1 MRAVFFDFD
10 NTLVDSLSV
19 LPAAQRRA
27 AELIAGFLGGDVD
40 VEEVLSVVR
49 LVERVVE
56 MQGVYDRDV
65 VWAHVLRELG
75 FDGRPEAGVLRS
87 WTHAYWEEYSKGKPF
102 PDAVKVLAELQK
114 HRRLGLI
121 TNTDGLLG
129 MKRRRLSIS
138 GLERFFDVVVVAGED
153 TPEAKPSPR
162 PFLKAVSVLG
172 LRPGD
177 CLMVG
182 DDPVN
187 DVAGSKSAGLAAVLV
202 DRRGGR
208 PCPVKPDYVVSSLT
222 QVLEVVGGISF
233 LPSHR

>member
-1 MRAVFFDFD
+1 MKAVFFDFD

-19 LPAAQRRA
+19 LPKAQRRA

-40 VEEVLSVVR
+40 AEEVFSVVR
-49 LVERVVE
+49 RVERVVE

-65 VWAHVLRELG
+65 VWIHVLRELG

-87 WTHAYWEEYSKGKPF
+87 WTLAYWEEYSSGKPF
-102 PDAVKVLAELQK
+102 PDAVKVLAELEK
-114 HRRLGLI
+114 HQRLGLI
-121 TNTDGLLG
+121 TNTDGLPG
-129 MKRRRLSIS
+129 MKRWRLGMS

-162 PFLKAVSVLG
+162 PFLEAVSLLG
-172 LRPGD
+172 LRPRD

-187 DVAGSKSAGLAAVLV
+187 DVAGSKAAGLAAVLV

-208 PCPVKPDYVVSSLT
+208 PCPVRPDYTVSSL
-222 QVLEVVGGISF
+222 LEVLDVVGCISF
-233 LPSHR
+233 